1 MTNSCKIRGNS
12 CSSTQW
18 LRQLAAIRRI
28 HRTHVIYVNSIKREA
43 DLSDLSDSWR
53 SIIFALNFR

>member
-12 CSSTQW
+12 CSSTQL

-28 HRTHVIYVNSIKREA
+28 HRTDVNYMFSLCEPTF
-43 DLSDLSDSWR
+43 
-53 SIIFALNFR
+53 IITNDTLMSH